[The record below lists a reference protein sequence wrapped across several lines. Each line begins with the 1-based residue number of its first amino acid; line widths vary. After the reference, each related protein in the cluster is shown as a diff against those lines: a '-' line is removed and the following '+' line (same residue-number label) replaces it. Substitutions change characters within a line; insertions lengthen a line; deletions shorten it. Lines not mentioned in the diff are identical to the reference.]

1 MHQFNDFRF
10 EHHLW
15 LGVGFQNSVTAADLA
30 ESIDHL
36 LQAQHIRPTRIKG
49 LATIS
54 HRAAHPAIRQL
65 LGKNPGLDR
74 KPWQLQHFSP
84 VELGMIAVP
93 NPSIGVFK
101 RIETL
106 SVAEAAAQLA
116 AGGELIVHKQIMW
129 RSSGYVTLA
138 VAAEPENLASDY

>member
-1 MHQFNDFRF
+1 MHQFNNCRF
-10 EHHLW
+10 ENHLW

-36 LQAQHIRPTRIKG
+36 LQTQNIQTTRIKG

-65 LGKNPGLDR
+65 LGKKPWLD
-74 KPWQLQHFSP
+74 KTPWQLQHFSP
-84 VELGMIAVP
+84 VELEMIAVP
-93 NPSIGVFK
+93 NPSIAVFNQ
-101 RIETL
+101 IETL

-116 AGGELIVHKQIMW
+116 AGGELIVHKQIMR

-138 VAAEPENLASDY
+138 IAAEPENLALNY